1 MFEAC
6 NGVQEA
12 GFENDSMESE
22 RLYFLGEPDEAK
34 FNRMS
39 SRMDTSV
46 QVCLKLLKR
55 DENALAYGHSEWFV
69 R

>member
-46 QVCLKLLKR
+46 Q
-55 DENALAYGHSEWFV
+55 ALEGVESAT
-69 R
+69 